1 MTCSI
6 CTFEQINKFIIVPY
20 SEVVCTRK
28 YLNLILVPK
37 YMTMICLFVPT
48 VMAFFVATVA
58 IAMIATMLSLVYLK
72 LRFWQ
77 PSWLG
82 YECQFHSSGTVV
94 LVYFRNPSTS
104 SVQQGSTA

>member
-1 MTCSI
+1 MTCRI

-48 VMAFFVATVA
+48 VVAFFVATVA
-58 IAMIATMLSLVYLK
+58 IAMIATMLSLVYYIK
-72 LRFWQ
+72 LSFLQ
-77 PSWLG
+77 ISWLG
-82 YECQFHSSGTVV
+82 YECQFHSSG
-94 LVYFRNPSTS
+94 S
-104 SVQQGSTA
+104 SGVFQKSKY

>member
-37 YMTMICLFVPT
+37 YMTMICLFVPP

-82 YECQFHSSGTVV
+82 YECQFHSSG
-94 LVYFRNPSTS
+94 S
-104 SVQQGSTA
+104 SGVFQKSKH